1 MEKGIRNN
9 TGKPQEAD
17 RYNSGKERWSLV
29 DYEALK
35 PMVHVLAFGAKK
47 YSDDNWRKGLKTKEV
62 CESLLRHITA
72 YLSGQ
77 DNDQE
82 SGLPEVGHILC
93 NAMFLSH
100 MHLFRPDMDTRIKP
114 EKVCCGKWDEYG
126 KCTCESGEIKEED
139 SKGGLLDRFN
149 EVAEYFCRKSFEGIE
164 PPKKGQPA
172 SMYPRSV
179 VDDIILW
186 TARHKRAQEQNA
198 NIGRVYPKQADSQ

>member
-1 MEKGIRNN
+1 MDKASNKETKSKM
-9 TGKPQEAD
+9 TLAD
-17 RYNSGKERWSLV
+17 RHNIGKERWALV

-100 MHLFRPDMDTRIKP
+100 MHLFRLDMDTRVKP
-114 EKVCCGKWDEYG
+114 EKTCCGKWNEYG
-126 KCTCESGEIKEED
+126 ECACQPADIYSDSAVEDLKAWMKKNNIKNPVEFIKTELPGLVETRGQEFVERTFEESGGILKGISPED
-139 SKGGLLDRFN
+139 MLK
-149 EVAEYFCRKSFEGIE
+149 
-164 PPKKGQPA
+164 
-172 SMYPRSV
+172 
-179 VDDIILW
+179 
-186 TARHKRAQEQNA
+186 QERQNA
-198 NIGRVYPKQADSQ
+198 RVRRS